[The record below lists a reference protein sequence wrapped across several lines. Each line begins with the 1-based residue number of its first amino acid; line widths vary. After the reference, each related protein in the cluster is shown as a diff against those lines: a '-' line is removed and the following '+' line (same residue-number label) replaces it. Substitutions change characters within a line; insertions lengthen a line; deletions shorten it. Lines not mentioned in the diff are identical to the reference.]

1 MGKIKTRD
9 VLKGTIKAIDKS
21 ANAAE
26 RMKNAVVS
34 TKEKAES
41 SVSHGESSPN
51 EYAQN
56 RMTESGE
63 KLAKEGAYQFNQRG
77 KQGVVE
83 TKENIAKAK
92 HYFENRQ
99 LAKRTAS
106 AGGNTSGAGTTPDS
120 PIKPSYRTPYSPRGA
135 SPQDGAKKLAEK
147 NIRHTAEGVKNRGV
161 QSARQSA
168 KLADDSVRLAGR
180 AGKTIKTTGKGTIKT
195 AGRSVKT
202 AQQTAK
208 TTVKTLEQ
216 AERVV
221 RYSAKATAK
230 AAQASARAAKVTAK
244 ATVATIKAAAKTM
257 VAVIKAL
264 IAATKALVAAIA
276 ASGWIVVVVLLVI
289 CLVGF
294 LVASPFGIFF
304 SGDAASG
311 TSPIRDVVAQ
321 TSNGFSSQ
329 VIDIV
334 NNNPHDE
341 MRMTVTNRGYLRAE
355 NWIDVLTI
363 YAISTATQDSG
374 GADVVTL
381 DDSKAAKI
389 REIFWEMV
397 EIRHHMET
405 ESREEP
411 VLDED
416 GNDTG
421 ETTTVTTEILILEI
435 LFKGAMETADAKGF
449 TSQQKEIVSEMLS
462 GNYDDMFRE
471 LIGNIGL
478 ISMTGDGSGAVGSGD
493 FIWPV
498 PSSDYV
504 TSPFGSRVDPI
515 TGEFS
520 THLGIDISG
529 GLGTPIVATDAGTVV
544 STSVD
549 GSYGIHALI
558 DHGNGSFTLYAH
570 MSSISV
576 GVGDSVDQ
584 CQQIGGMGET
594 GRARGVH
601 LHFEVW
607 QGGSRVDPLPYFSNY
622 TTAW

>member
-9 VLKGTIKAIDKS
+9 TLKGTIKAIDKG
-21 ANAAE
+21 ATAAE

-34 TKEKAES
+34 TKEKAEN
-41 SVSHGESSPN
+41 SVSHPESSPQ

-56 RMTESGE
+56 RMSEGGE
-63 KLAKEGAYQFNQRG
+63 NLAREGAYQFNQGG

-92 HYFENRQ
+92 QYFENRKVTKP
-99 LAKRTAS
+99 AGGTAPPGGTSS
-106 AGGNTSGAGTTPDS
+106 AGATP
-120 PIKPSYRTPYSPRGA
+120 PGYRTSSSSRRTL
-135 SPQDGAKKLAEK
+135 PQDNAKKLAEK
-147 NIRHTAEGVKNRGV
+147 NIRRSAEGVKSW
-161 QSARQSA
+161 SAQSA
-168 KLADDSVRLAGR
+168 KHGAKLAEDSVRS
-180 AGKTIKTTGKGTIKT
+180 AGKAGKAVKTTGKGSIKT

-208 TTVKTLEQ
+208 TAIKTVEQ
-216 AERVV
+216 TQRAV

-230 AAQASARAAKVTAK
+230 AAQASAQAAKVTAK

-257 VAVIKAL
+257 VAVLKAM
-264 IAATKALVAAIA
+264 IAAVKALVSAIA
-276 ASGWIVVVVLLVI
+276 AGGWIVVVVLLIVCFI
-289 CLVGF
+289 GL

-311 TSPIRDVVAQ
+311 ISPIQEVVAQ
-321 TSNGFSSQ
+321 TSNEFSNR
-329 VIDIV
+329 VMGIA

-341 MRMTVTNRGYLRAE
+341 MRMTVTNSGYLRAD

-363 YAISTATQDSG
+363 YAVSTATQDSG
-374 GADVVTL
+374 GADVVLIDET
-381 DDSKAAKI
+381 KAAKI
-389 REIFWEMV
+389 HDIFWEMTEIQHHV
-397 EIRHHMET
+397 ES
-405 ESREEP
+405 ESHEEP
-411 VLDED
+411 VLDEE

-421 ETTTVTTEILILEI
+421 ETTTVTTEILVLEI
-435 LFKGAMETADAKGF
+435 LFKGADETADAKGF
-449 TSQQKEIVSEMLS
+449 TIQQKEILTEML
-462 GNYDDMFRE
+462 GGDYDDMFRE

-478 ISMTGDGSGAVGSGD
+478 VSMTGDGSGAVGSGD

-515 TGEFS
+515 TGEFD

-529 GLGTPIVATDAGTVV
+529 GTGTPIVAADVGTVV
-544 STSVD
+544 STNVD
-549 GSYGIHALI
+549 GTYGTHALI
-558 DHGNGSFTLYAH
+558 DHGNGSSTLYAH
-570 MSSISV
+570 MSSMSV
-576 GVGDSVDQ
+576 QVGDSVEQ
-584 CQQIGGMGET
+584 GQQIGGMGET

-601 LHFEVW
+601 LHFEIW
-607 QGGSRVDPLPYFSNY
+607 QGGGRVDPLPYFSNY